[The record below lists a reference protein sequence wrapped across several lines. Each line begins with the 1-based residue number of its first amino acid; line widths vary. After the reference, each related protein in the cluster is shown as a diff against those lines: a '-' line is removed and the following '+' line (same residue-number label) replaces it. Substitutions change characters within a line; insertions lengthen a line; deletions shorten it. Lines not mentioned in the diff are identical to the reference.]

1 MNLCSKILCKFF
13 FNLKKFKNIKNIKNN
28 KIKIKNGFINPKLK
42 KKINV

>member
-13 FNLKKFKNIKNIKNN
+13 FNLKKFKNIKNIK
-28 KIKIKNGFINPKLK
+28 IKIKNGFINPKLK